1 MSRVDPS
8 TTVIQPLTNQAA
20 PFVGILLLLASVF
33 CLACLDASGKWVM
46 AAGVPLLVFCW
57 FRYLV
62 HFLLIFFIAVPAR
75 GISVFRSLS
84 PKKQL
89 LRAAAMLC
97 ATMTFFTTLRYLHQ
111 AEATAI
117 IFISPM
123 LMLAIAPWLL
133 KEPPKRSRW
142 IAALVGLAGVCI
154 VIRPSAGLPW
164 PGVIAGL
171 LTACLFATQHLLT
184 RLVSTDHAY
193 TTSLW
198 SSGSGTLLLTLAL
211 PFTLSGAYSI
221 LSEMSMTYWIVML
234 STGLSGGLGHLLQT
248 MAYRR
253 APASVLAPFIYMQ
266 MIAAVTMGWLIWGHF
281 PDLITWIGIA
291 TICASGIVNGLIEY
305 KRTRSGPGLA

>member
-1 MSRVDPS
+1 MVAMSRVDPS
-8 TTVIQPLTNQAA
+8 ISITQPLTSQSV
-20 PFVGILLLLASVF
+20 PFIGILLLLASVF
-33 CLACLDASGKWVM
+33 CLASLDASGKWVM

-62 HFLLIFFIAVPAR
+62 HFVLIFFIAVPAR
-75 GISVFRSLS
+75 GISTFQSKS
-84 PKKQL
+84 PKKQV
-89 LRAAAMLC
+89 LRALTMLC
-97 ATMTFFTTLRYLHQ
+97 ATLSFFTTLRYLHQ

-142 IAALVGLAGVCI
+142 IAAAAGLVGVLI
-154 VIRPSAGLPW
+154 VIRPSAGLPL

-184 RLVSTDHAY
+184 RMVSTDHAY

-198 SSGSGTLLLTLAL
+198 SSGIGTLVLTLTL
-211 PFTLSGAYSI
+211 PFTFPAARHI
-221 LSEMSMTYWIVML
+221 LSEISITYWIIML

-281 PDLITWIGIA
+281 PDPVTWIGIA
-291 TICASGIVNGLIEY
+291 IICVSGIVNGLVEY
-305 KRTRSGPGLA
+305 KRARR